1 MMLSKDINTIVP
13 LSGGFESMC
22 AAWYAKKNNLNPVAF
37 HVLNQEAAPYTARP
51 QLAAAQKQAEYFD
64 MQLIVDESTIPQV
77 VGVHNQ
83 NYPVLQAM
91 SVLAMLVA
99 GNPHIQFKYVVYGAN
114 MEDSFRQRL
123 QLRFPMRAVMASQS
137 SQLDMHGVNPDII
150 AKAPK
155 NIFPFEHLTKSEMI
169 AMIHQSDKELLDM
182 VWCCTGQTGTGR
194 IVIKDNKPCGKCT
207 KCHEWKSARTV
218 AWKSIFK
225 RQEGH
230 IDRGI

>member
-1 MMLSKDINTIVP
+1 M
-13 LSGGFESMC
+13 
-22 AAWYAKKNNLNPVAF
+22 
-37 HVLNQEAAPYTARP
+37 NQ
-51 QLAAAQKQAEYFD
+51 
-64 MQLIVDESTIPQV
+64 IPQV
-77 VGVHNQ
+77 AGVHNQ

-155 NIFPFEHLTKSEMI
+155 NIFPFEILLKSEMI
-169 AMIHQSDKELLDM
+169 AMIHQSDN
-182 VWCCTGQTGTGR
+182 
-194 IVIKDNKPCGKCT
+194 VIIRYGLVLY
-207 KCHEWKSARTV
+207 KSN
-218 AWKSIFK
+218 
-225 RQEGH
+225 
-230 IDRGI
+230 

>member
-1 MMLSKDINTIVP
+1 MMLTKDINAIVP

-123 QLRFPMRAVMASQS
+123 QLRFPMRAVMSSQS
-137 SQLDMHGVNPDII
+137 SQLDMHGVNPDLI
-150 AKAPK
+150 ANAPK
-155 NIFPFEHLTKSEMI
+155 NILPFEYLTKSEMI

-194 IVIKDNKPCGKCT
+194 IIIKDNKPCGKCT

>member
-1 MMLSKDINTIVP
+1 
-13 LSGGFESMC
+13 
-22 AAWYAKKNNLNPVAF
+22 
-37 HVLNQEAAPYTARP
+37 
-51 QLAAAQKQAEYFD
+51 
-64 MQLIVDESTIPQV
+64 
-77 VGVHNQ
+77 
-83 NYPVLQAM
+83 M

-155 NIFPFEHLTKSEMI
+155 NIFPFEYLTKSEMI

-182 VWCCTGQTGTGR
+182 VWCCTGKVEQVDCNKDDKPLENVQNVMNGRGRTGR
-194 IVIKDNKPCGKCT
+194 SGNQ
-207 KCHEWKSARTV
+207 
-218 AWKSIFK
+218 F
-225 RQEGH
+225 
-230 IDRGI
+230 